1 MGTLRKAGVAAVVAA
16 VVAFAAFAAGCSKK
30 DFNNE
35 VVAKVNGEEVTVLEL
50 REYLGAPVGI
60 FTFENM
66 PVEEKRQA
74 VERLVAGSLLV
85 QEGISLG
92 LADTA
97 KYKEAVEK
105 NQAGVKINALLRK
118 EAGEKLK
125 VDEKEVKA
133 EAEKIRKENPG
144 IQEAE
149 ASGRAK
155 KAIVERQLR
164 KLQQDLVATARKET
178 NAAID
183 NAVMERIGKGESLPD
198 NAVLATAGD
207 EKILYS
213 DVKKVIREMP
223 SLPVLRGGQND
234 QMTRA
239 LVSRIVEQELVL
251 RAMAAYAKIRK
262 VEGSDFLKASRRNM
276 ERSLIA
282 NMMFDNVTESVTPAS
297 DAEVAADYQRRVQS
311 MEADKEKAPPIEA
324 VREQLR
330 EILTNKKRREMFET
344 HIEGLRKKGK
354 VTVND
359 EVLSKV

>member
-1 MGTLRKAGVAAVVAA
+1 MGTVRKAGVATVVAA
-16 VVAFAAFAAGCSKK
+16 VVVCAAFAAGCSKK
-30 DFNNE
+30 DFNKE
-35 VVAKVNGEEVTVLEL
+35 VVAKVNGEEITVLEL
-50 REYLGAPVGI
+50 REYLGAPVGV
-60 FTFENM
+60 FTFEKM

-85 QEGISLG
+85 QEGISMG
-92 LADTA
+92 LPDTA

-105 NQAGVKINALLRK
+105 NQSGVKINALLRK

-125 VDEKEVKA
+125 VDDKEVKA
-133 EAEKIRKENPG
+133 ESEKIRKENPG
-144 IQEAE
+144 IPETE
-149 ASGRAK
+149 ASGRAA

-164 KLQQDLVATARKET
+164 KIQQDLVATARKET
-178 NAAID
+178 GAAID
-183 NAVMERIGKGESLPD
+183 NAALERIGKGESLPD
-198 NAVLATAGD
+198 NAVLASAGD

-223 SLPVLRGGQND
+223 SLPVLQGGQND

-239 LVSRIVEQELVL
+239 LVARIVEQELIL
-251 RAMAAYAKIRK
+251 RAMTAYSKMRN
-262 VEGSDFLKASRRNM
+262 VEGTEFHKASRRNM

-282 NMMFDNVTESVTPAS
+282 NMMFDNVTETVTPATDS
-297 DAEVAADYQRRVQS
+297 EVAADYQRRVQS
-311 MEADKEKAPPIEA
+311 MQGGKEKAPPIDA

-330 EILTNKKRREMFET
+330 EILTNRKRREMFET
-344 HIEGLRKKGK
+344 HIEELRKKGK